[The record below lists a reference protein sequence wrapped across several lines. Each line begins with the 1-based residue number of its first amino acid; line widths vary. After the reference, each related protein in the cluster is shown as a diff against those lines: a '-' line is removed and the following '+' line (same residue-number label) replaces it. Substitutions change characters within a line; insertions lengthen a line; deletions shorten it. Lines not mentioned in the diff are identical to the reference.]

1 MKKKIAFAMIM
12 GVATTGIIS
21 FLLISVNLG
30 YSDKFLKIWF
40 KSWLL
45 SYTIVIPCILVIGP
59 VVERFVNKLFPE
71 GVRETE

>member
-30 YSDKFLKIWF
+30 YSDKFLKIWL

-59 VVERFVNKLFPE
+59 VVERFVGKLFPE
-71 GVRETE
+71 GLRET